1 MDRDAFFAQLD
12 QLTPSEIE
20 ARLSSWET
28 EQLLLAQEYFAKR
41 EQTKRTQTDEAPLRT
56 NRMEKL
62 VTGRTIAAALLALGL
77 VVAALIVRGGYE
89 VAGSS
94 LGAYVV
100 NRFTGATW
108 QCTDVCVR
116 LEGYSSDKKK

>member
-1 MDRDAFFAQLD
+1 MDRDEFFAQLD
-12 QLTPSEIE
+12 QLNLKEIE
-20 ARLSSWET
+20 ARLPSSDRER
-28 EQLLLAQEYFAKR
+28 LALVQEYLAIRDKPP
-41 EQTKRTQTDEAPLRT
+41 QAAPLARGE
-56 NRMEKL
+56 NGMNKA
-62 VTGRTIAAALLALGL
+62 VTDRTIAAALIALGL

-108 QCTDVCVR
+108 NCGDVCVP
-116 LEGYSSDKKK
+116 LETFSPEKKKK

>member
-1 MDRDAFFAQLD
+1 MDRDEFFAQLD
-12 QLTPSEIE
+12 QLNLTEIE
-20 ARLSSWET
+20 AQIPSWDRKT
-28 EQLLLAQEYFAKR
+28 LALVQEYLAIRNKPL
-41 EQTKRTQTDEAPLRT
+41 EAASLERGGIS
-56 NRMEKL
+56 KV
-62 VTGRTIAAALLALGL
+62 VTERTIAAALIALGL

-108 QCTDVCVR
+108 NCGDVCVPI
-116 LEGYSSDKKK
+116 ETFSPEKKKK